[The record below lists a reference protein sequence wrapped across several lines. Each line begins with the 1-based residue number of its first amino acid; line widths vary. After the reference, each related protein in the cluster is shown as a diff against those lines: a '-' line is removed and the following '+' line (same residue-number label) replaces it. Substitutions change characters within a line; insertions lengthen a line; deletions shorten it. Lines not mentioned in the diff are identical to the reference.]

1 MDIMKLL
8 NSYKLNRKLLVLIR
22 FLNNKKYLLEVAH
35 VALDFFFLV
44 AVSAPYHCGLIT
56 NQLSTTHYV
65 LNNKIIHVYFSHMT
79 YLMSHIISLN
89 NTYR

>member
-8 NSYKLNRKLLVLIR
+8 NSYKLNKKLLVQIR

-35 VALDFFFLV
+35 VALDFFFPV
-44 AVSAPYHCGLIT
+44 AVSAPCHCGLTT

-79 YLMSHIISLN
+79 YLMSHMISLN
-89 NTYR
+89 NTCR